1 MNIIIPHSWLKDYLK
16 TLATP
21 EKISDVLSLCSC
33 SVEKLE
39 KTADDFLYH
48 IEITTN
54 RVDMMSVSGVAREA
68 AAALKQFGIKAEFK
82 NDPYQ
87 IKKPKTAKTIKE
99 LTVKVDQQLCPRF
112 SAVVLKKVSII
123 KSARIVSERL
133 IKSGIRSIDSIV
145 DISNYIMKALGQPVH
160 TFDYDKIVNHKMILR
175 KSLRGEKITT
185 LDGKTFTLPGD
196 DIVIEDGSG
205 KLIDLCGIMGG
216 LNSAVDKNT
225 KNVLLFIQNYN
236 PLFVRKTSMNLS
248 QRSEAAAI
256 FEKSPDPELV
266 MPALL
271 EACNLAKKNANT
283 AGLSEILDIYPNP
296 YKQKKIQLAPDYV
309 NASIGKTLK
318 NQEIITI
325 LKNLGFA
332 VKTNDKCLE
341 ISVPS
346 WRAKDI
352 SIKQD
357 LVEEVA
363 RIYGYFNLPSVVPL
377 GLPTKTQAEAKSFIW
392 ETKAKN
398 LLSAWGFTE
407 IYSYSFI
414 SEILAKISG
423 VETGKLVKLKN
434 PLSGDYS
441 YMRPTLI
448 PSMLQVLGQNTGNF
462 ENINIFE
469 LANIYLNQP
478 QNLPIQKLN
487 LDILSAGDN
496 FFKIKGYLEALLK
509 IFNIKF
515 TVKAKQTK
523 KEYFDHAKN
532 LNYIA
537 GEKVIATIAKIS
549 KKTLQSLAINIPVT
563 AVEIDFEVLTSLA
576 NAFKSI
582 KPLPKYPAII
592 EDLTFEFPHLAYY
605 QEIVDLIKKVSP
617 LITKVNLKDS
627 FKNKLTFRIYYQHPT
642 QSLTDKE
649 ISQTRKSIV
658 NNLESKGLRLVGTLS
673 N

>member
-1 MNIIIPHSWLKDYLK
+1 MNIIIAHSWLKDYLK
-16 TLATP
+16 TSATP
-21 EKISDVLSLCSC
+21 EKISEVLSLCSC

-68 AAALKQFGIKAEFK
+68 AAALTQFGIKAEFK

-87 IKKPKTAKTIKE
+87 LKKPKTAKTIKE
-99 LTVKVDQQLCPRF
+99 LTVKVDPKLCSRF
-112 SAVVLKKVSII
+112 SAVVLKQVSII
-123 KSARIVSERL
+123 KSAKIVSERL

-145 DISNYIMKALGQPVH
+145 DISNYIMRATGQPVH
-160 TFDYDKIVNHKMILR
+160 TFDYDKISGHKMILR
-175 KSLRGEKITT
+175 KSFKAEKITT
-185 LDGKTFTLPGD
+185 LDGKTFTLTGD

-236 PLFVRKTSMNLS
+236 PVYVRKTSMELS

-266 MPALL
+266 LPALQ
-271 EACNLAKKNANT
+271 EACVLAKKNANT
-283 AGLSEILDIYPNP
+283 ASFSEILDIYPHP
-296 YKQKKIQLAPDYV
+296 YKLKKIQLNPDYV
-309 NASIGKTLK
+309 NVSIGKTLK

-325 LKNLGFA
+325 LKNLGFT
-332 VKTNDKCLE
+332 VEINGKHLE
-341 ISVPS
+341 VITPS

-363 RIYGYFNLPSVVPL
+363 RIYGYFKLPSIVPL
-377 GLPTKTQAEAKSFIW
+377 GLPTKNQPEAKSFIW

-398 LLSAWGFTE
+398 LLSVWGFTE

-414 SEILAKISG
+414 SEVLAKISG
-423 VETGKLVKLKN
+423 VETVKLVKLKN
-434 PLSGDYS
+434 PLSSDYA

-448 PSMLQVLGQNTGNF
+448 PSMLQVLGQNSGNF

-478 QNLPIQKLN
+478 QNLPVQKLN
-487 LDILSAGDN
+487 LAILSTGAN

-515 TVKAKQTK
+515 TTKPKQTK
-523 KEYFDHAKN
+523 KEYFDDTKN
-532 LNYIA
+532 LNYCA
-537 GEKVIATIAKIS
+537 GEKVIATIAKIN
-549 KKTLQSLAINIPVT
+549 KKTLKSLAINIPVT
-563 AVEIDFEVLTSLA
+563 AIEIDFEVLISLA
-576 NAFKSI
+576 NDFKSI

-592 EDLTFEFPHLAYY
+592 EDLTFEFPALAYY

-617 LITKVNLKDS
+617 LINRVNLKDS
-627 FKNKLTFRIYYQHPT
+627 YKNKLTFRIYYQHPT
-642 QSLTDKE
+642 KSLTDKE

-658 NNLESKGLRLVGTLS
+658 NNLESKGLRLVGKLS
-673 N
+673 S